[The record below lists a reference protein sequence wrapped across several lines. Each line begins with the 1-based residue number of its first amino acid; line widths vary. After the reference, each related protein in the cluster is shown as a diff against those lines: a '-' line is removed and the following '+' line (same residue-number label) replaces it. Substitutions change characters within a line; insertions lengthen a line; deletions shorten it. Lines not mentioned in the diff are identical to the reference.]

1 MAPVKAFSRIITDE
15 SLQEN
20 VQHGS
25 KAYPFQYYYED
36 IWDFDF
42 HCIEWH
48 WHPEL
53 ELIYVQSGRAVCFVG
68 EKKLVLTPGYALLIN
83 SKILHR
89 FEAEESTIIPNAV
102 FSPFLLA
109 QEDSLIFTKYIQPIL
124 TRGKPYLCFDPAVS
138 WQADCIRIIR
148 QTFDLQETGELEEL
162 RTAESLLALWGKLF
176 PHLKADENTQS
187 KTTGRTNQV
196 RLQIMMQF
204 IQEHFSESI
213 QLEDIAEVVHIGK
226 SSALQIFHQGIHQ
239 SPIAYLIQYRL
250 KQAALLLTGTEKKVS
265 VIAEETGFES
275 AGYLCRKFKELYGI
289 SPLDYRKSKD
299 AYIT

>member
-1 MAPVKAFSRIITDE
+1 LAPVKAFSRITTDE

-42 HCIEWH
+42 HCIDWH

-68 EKKLVLTPGYALLIN
+68 EEKLVLTPGYALLIN
-83 SKILHR
+83 SRILHR
-89 FEAEESTIIPNAV
+89 FEAEGRTIIPNAV
-102 FSPFLLA
+102 FSPCLLA

-124 TRGKPYLCFDPAVS
+124 TRGQPYLCFDPAVP

-162 RTAESLLALWGKLF
+162 RTAESLLALWERLF
-176 PHLKADENTQS
+176 PHFQLDENTQS
-187 KTTGRTNQV
+187 KITGRTNQV
-196 RLQIMMQF
+196 RLQIMMQY

-213 QLEDIAEVVHIGK
+213 LLEDVAKVVHIGK
-226 SSALQIFHQGIHQ
+226 SSALQIFHQGIRQ

-250 KQAALLLTGTEKKVS
+250 KQSALLLTGTEKKVS

-275 AGYLCRKFKELYGI
+275 AGYFCRKFKELYGI
-289 SPLDYRKSKD
+289 SPLDYRKGKD
-299 AYIT
+299 S